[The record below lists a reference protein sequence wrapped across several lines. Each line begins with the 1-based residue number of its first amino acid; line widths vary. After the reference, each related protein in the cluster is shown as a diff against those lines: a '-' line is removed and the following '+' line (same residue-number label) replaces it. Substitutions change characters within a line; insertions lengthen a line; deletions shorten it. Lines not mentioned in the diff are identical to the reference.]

1 MDSNERLRNTD
12 LDMNNAQRL
21 RQLIK
26 QLTAGVII
34 TEKDAELREIQELQ
48 RQKLLEDI
56 GVLLIYVAP
65 DQTAN
70 TIWDLLKPH
79 LLKELLEDQG
89 QKLNHQHQLSKPL
102 TGQPSEVLKMTGFSQ
117 QGHPFNKIVD
127 NLRRTMTPQQQQI
140 LPQVTGRL
148 V

>member
-1 MDSNERLRNTD
+1 MDIESIQKADQN
-12 LDMNNAQRL
+12 MNRANQL
-21 RQLIK
+21 RQLVL
-26 QLTAGVII
+26 QLTAGVKI
-34 TEKDAELREIQELQ
+34 TETDAGLREIQDLQ

-56 GVLLIYVAP
+56 GALLVVATP
-65 DQTAN
+65 NQT
-70 TIWDLLKPH
+70 IGSLWDLLKPH
-79 LLKELLEDQG
+79 VSAE
-89 QKLNHQHQLSKPL
+89 KLSGEEFDRCQEQFSKPL